1 MPAAA
6 LFDLR
11 ITHPFYTD
19 TRCGD
24 LSIAATPDTDAL
36 MRRLK
41 LTPKIFADHVSV
53 YAGLTGRGTAVA
65 AAAAPV
71 SLGFVL
77 RLNRGEFP
85 LITDLSS
92 LSAQIAPLFTNA
104 GVATADTM
112 NLRLTTR
119 TASTTQTLVSVA
131 SSAAETF
138 ALPASAL
145 PGAVPAEVSVS
156 GAGAVKAVSPDGR
169 AVTIDTSGIA
179 KGASFQI
186 TYPVRPTRPP
196 ETLAEVALTLDAGL
210 LTPAALPRG
219 FIIPFAADASFWAY
233 YVVMNFGGDISTL
246 RIVDATPGN
255 APRAISFADN
265 RRTDLS
271 QTPDTGDAAGQDLLR
286 RNPGRRVI
294 RFLSDAAVPAREI
307 PLSQLELHLGDV
319 KLAGNLSNPQPGHF
333 VALRNVPAPA
343 SNGPVLYQ
351 VLTLLS
357 N

>member
-24 LSIAATPDTDAL
+24 LSIAATPDTNAL

-41 LTPKIFADHVSV
+41 LTSKIFVDHISV
-53 YAGLTGRGTAVA
+53 YAGLTGGGTAAA

-104 GVATADTM
+104 DVVMADTM

-119 TASTTQTLVSVA
+119 TADTSQTLVSVA
-131 SSAAETF
+131 PSAAEAFT
-138 ALPASAL
+138 LVASAL
-145 PGAVPAEVSVS
+145 PATAPAGVSVS
-156 GAGAVKAVSPDGR
+156 GAGAVKTVSPDGR
-169 AVTIDTSGIA
+169 TVTIDTSGIR

-186 TYPVRPTRPP
+186 TYPVRPLRPP
-196 ETLAEVALTLDAGL
+196 GTLAEVALILDAGL
-210 LTPAALPRG
+210 LTPAAAPRG
-219 FIIPFAADASFWAY
+219 FIIPFAASASFWAY
-233 YVVMNFGGDISTL
+233 YVV
-246 RIVDATPGN
+246 
-255 APRAISFADN
+255 
-265 RRTDLS
+265 
-271 QTPDTGDAAGQDLLR
+271 
-286 RNPGRRVI
+286 
-294 RFLSDAAVPAREI
+294 
-307 PLSQLELHLGDV
+307 
-319 KLAGNLSNPQPGHF
+319 
-333 VALRNVPAPA
+333 
-343 SNGPVLYQ
+343 
-351 VLTLLS
+351 
-357 N
+357 